1 MTIKI
6 CNEECDF
13 IVRNYDACVAMMDC
27 YEQAKNKVPK
37 WICKQLNNEI
47 KKAMSRI
54 INISFKPIDYGEDD
68 GDCYIN
74 LLPEDE
80 YYDSENGVGIY
91 FSIWGISWDTLT
103 KDKNLENSI
112 EEYPHIAL
120 FIDFPD
126 KMRGNNKKKW
136 EDYKKKVIAKRK
148 SLTNE
153 LSKQSYSSTYPADD
167 DGGYIITK
175 NIDNL
180 INLGKLIVD
189 HEDAFSKT
197 AEEFV
202 QFVNFVI
209 NNQLL
214 QPIPK

>member
-1 MTIKI
+1 MTKKI

-27 YEQAKNKVPK
+27 YEQAKSKVPK

-47 KKAMSRI
+47 KKAMNRI
-54 INISFKPIDYGEDD
+54 KNISFKPIVYNHE
-68 GDCYIN
+68 CIELY
-74 LLPEDE
+74 PEDE
-80 YYDSENGVGIY
+80 YCKWETDEDIVGMY
-91 FSIWGISWDTLT
+91 FGIWHINWDTLT

-120 FIDFPD
+120 YMDFPD
-126 KMRGNNKKKW
+126 KLRGNNKKKW
-136 EDYKKKVIAKRK
+136 EDYKKKMIAKRK
-148 SLTNE
+148 SVTNE
-153 LSKQSYSSTYPADD
+153 LGKQSYSCTYPADD
-167 DGGYIITK
+167 DDGYIITK

-180 INLGKLIVD
+180 INLKSIIVD

-197 AEEFV
+197 ADEFI